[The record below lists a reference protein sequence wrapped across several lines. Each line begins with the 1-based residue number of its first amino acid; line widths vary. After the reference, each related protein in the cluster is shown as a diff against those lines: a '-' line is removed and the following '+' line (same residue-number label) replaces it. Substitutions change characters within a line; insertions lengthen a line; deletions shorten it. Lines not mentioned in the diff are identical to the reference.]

1 MCDCVC
7 AWVFVIYSNLFL
19 LKQKKKNL
27 HHATANMHRTV
38 IKLLD
43 GEREATRI
51 RAAEREEK
59 VWQKQRTA
67 SNKTKTTHN
76 TYTHTTDEWN
86 RKWFLFDF
94 RACIWIHMT
103 AFSFFFLFGASITE
117 ADECVCYLCMIFLY
131 HWMFSKR
138 MVCVCKSQNRK
149 NTLDERKKRHAQ
161 TNTLLVR
168 KMHGTHWLC
177 LAFFESFSCNFLY
190 ENGIQVWKKFIQ
202 PITQDTST

>member
-1 MCDCVC
+1 MHSTTAVIHKCTHMCDCVC
-7 AWVFVIYSNLFL
+7 VWVFVIYSNLFL

-43 GEREATRI
+43 GERGATRT
-51 RAAEREEK
+51 RVAEREEK

-94 RACIWIHMT
+94 RCMYMKFTWLLFP
-103 AFSFFFLFGASITE
+103 FSF
-117 ADECVCYLCMIFLY
+117 C
-131 HWMFSKR
+131 
-138 MVCVCKSQNRK
+138 
-149 NTLDERKKRHAQ
+149 
-161 TNTLLVR
+161 LVR
-168 KMHGTHWLC
+168 RLPRLMNVFVIYVWFFYIIEC
-177 LAFFESFSCNFLY
+177 SPNAWFAFVKVKIEK
-190 ENGIQVWKKFIQ
+190 IH
-202 PITQDTST
+202 